1 MGIKEIKKEFKDEL
15 RRLRRE
21 KNAAIREYK
30 ADYQDAKD
38 NIEHR
43 YETELEA
50 YYRENGL
57 NPPENPPK
65 RAVLEEIGN
74 AITHGLGA
82 LFAIFAF
89 VMMLISSSE
98 PLEYVSASIYFF
110 GMFVMFSM
118 SCLYHAFAHGSAVKR
133 LFRRFDYNGIYLLI
147 GATFAPVLLCTVG
160 GIFGWV
166 FFIVQWA
173 IIITG
178 IVFISVFGAGKLR
191 ALHMSLYITL
201 GWSALILLPMII
213 GEHFELSMWVLGGGV
228 AYSLGLIPFS
238 MKSKAAH
245 FIWHFFVLA
254 GAIIQWIGIYL
265 YVFAK

>member
-1 MGIKEIKKEFKDEL
+1 MEIKEIKKKYKDEL
-15 RRLRRE
+15 CRLRAE
-21 KNAAIREYK
+21 KKAAIREYK
-30 ADYQDAKD
+30 DEYQDARD
-38 NIEHR
+38 SAEHK

-57 NPPENPPK
+57 NPPQEPPK

-74 AITHGLGA
+74 AVTHGVGA

-89 VMMLISSSE
+89 IMMLIGSKE

-110 GMFVMFSM
+110 GMLMMFSM

-133 LFRRFDYNGIYLLI
+133 LFRRFDYTGIYLLI
-147 GATFAPVLLCTVG
+147 GATFAPVLLCTIG
-160 GIFGWV
+160 GVFGWV

-191 ALHMSLYITL
+191 ALHMSLYILL
-201 GWSALILLPMII
+201 GWSALILLPMLI
-213 GEHFELSMWVLGGGV
+213 GEQFALAMWILAGGI

-238 MKSKAAH
+238 MKGKVAH
-245 FIWHFFVLA
+245 FIWHFFVLS
-254 GAIIQWIGIYL
+254 GAVVQWIGIYL
-265 YVFAK
+265 YVFK